1 MQDRDYTATLS
12 VDQSPQQAYA
22 AIINPRGWW
31 SEEIEGNTD
40 KLNAVFDYHYR
51 DVHRCK
57 MKVAELVPGRK
68 VVWRVLDNHFNFTE
82 DKTEWKGT
90 DIVFEI
96 TRQGDKTE
104 VRFTHLG
111 LVPDYECYEICQDA
125 WGSYIK
131 GSLFNL
137 ITTGKG
143 APNPK
148 E

>member
-1 MQDRDYTATLS
+1 MKDQNFAASFT

-31 SEEIEGNTD
+31 SEEIEGSTD

-57 MKVAELVPGRK
+57 VRVVELVPGRK
-68 VVWRVLDNHFNFTE
+68 VVWHVLDNHFNFTE

-90 DIVFEI
+90 DIVFDI
-96 TRQGDKTE
+96 AKQGDKTE
-104 VRFTHLG
+104 VRFTHVG
-111 LVPDYECYEICQDA
+111 LVPDYECYEVCQDA

-131 GSLFNL
+131 GSLLNL
-137 ITTGKG
+137 IATGKG

>member
-1 MQDRDYTATLS
+1 MKDQNFAASFT
-12 VDQSPQQAYA
+12 VDQNPQQAYA

-31 SEEIEGNTD
+31 SEEIEGSTD

-57 MKVAELVPGRK
+57 VRVVELAPGRK
-68 VVWRVLDNHFNFTE
+68 VVWHVLDNHFNFTE
-82 DKTEWKGT
+82 AKTEWKGT
-90 DIVFEI
+90 DIVFDI
-96 TRQGDKTE
+96 AKQGDKTE
-104 VRFTHLG
+104 VRFTHVG
-111 LVPDYECYEICQDA
+111 LVPDYECYEVCQDA

-131 GSLFNL
+131 GSLLNL
-137 ITTGKG
+137 IATGKG

>member
-1 MQDRDYTATLS
+1 MQDQDYTATIS

-31 SEEIEGNTD
+31 SEEIEGSTD

-57 MKVAELVPGRK
+57 MRVAELVPGRK

-96 TRQGDKTE
+96 AKQGDKTE

-131 GSLFNL
+131 GSLLNL
-137 ITTGKG
+137 IATGKG

>member
-1 MQDRDYTATLS
+1 MKDQNFAASFT
-12 VDQSPQQAYA
+12 VDQNPQQAYA

-31 SEEIEGNTD
+31 SEEIEGSTD

-57 MKVAELVPGRK
+57 VRVVELAPGRK
-68 VVWRVLDNHFNFTE
+68 VVWHVLDNHFNFTE

-90 DIVFEI
+90 DIVFDI
-96 TRQGDKTE
+96 AKQGDKTE
-104 VRFTHLG
+104 VRFTHVG
-111 LVPDYECYEICQDA
+111 LVPDYECYEVCQDA

-131 GSLFNL
+131 GSLLNL
-137 ITTGKG
+137 IATGKG